1 MIADKK
7 LAWSVVALL
16 AVHCVN
22 RPLAAEEKP
31 TPAPAGWD
39 QIADPDGD
47 CQFVSTITLT
57 VPATNHDLSPRR
69 GMNAPRLLKKV
80 AGDFTAQVK
89 VTSDFTPGVT
99 STGQGRPFIG
109 AGLLVWENQDNFL
122 RLERN
127 AYWIADQLFCYPP
140 LIEHWR
146 SGQYAGVNSQPKPA
160 HEFFQGRST
169 WLKLQRQ
176 GNRIIA
182 SFSHDGQDW
191 TVAKE
196 FEVEFAD
203 EVSVGIAA
211 LNTSDDAFTVEF
223 ESFKLTRDGDQT
235 DPDQID
241 PTEQ

>member
-1 MIADKK
+1 MIANKK
-7 LAWSVVALL
+7 LALSLLALF
-16 AVHCVN
+16 AVHCVG
-22 RPLAAEEKP
+22 RHLVAEENP
-31 TPAPAGWD
+31 TATPAGWD

-47 CQFVSTITLT
+47 CQFISTIRLT
-57 VPATNHDLSPRR
+57 VPETNHDLHPQR

-89 VTSDFTPGVT
+89 VTSDFTPGVS
-99 STGQGRPFIG
+99 STGQGRPFNG
-109 AGLLVWENQDNFL
+109 AGLLVWENKDNFL

-127 AYWIADQLFCYPP
+127 AYWVADQLFCYPP
-140 LIEHWR
+140 LIEYWR
-146 SGQYAGVNSQPKPA
+146 NGQYAGVNAQSRPA

-176 GNRIIA
+176 ENRIIA
-182 SFSHDGQDW
+182 SFSHDGKEW

-196 FEVEFAD
+196 FDVQFGY

-223 ESFKLTRDGDQT
+223 ESFKLIRDRDDAGT
-235 DPDQID
+235 
-241 PTEQ
+241 TEP